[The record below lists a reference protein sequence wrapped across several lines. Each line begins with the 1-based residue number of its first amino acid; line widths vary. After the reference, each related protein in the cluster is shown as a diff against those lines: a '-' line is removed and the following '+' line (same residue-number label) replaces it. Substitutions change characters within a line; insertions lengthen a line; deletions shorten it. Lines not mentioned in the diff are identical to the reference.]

1 MKWTKEQQSVIDLR
15 NRNILVSAAAG
26 SGKTAVLVERI
37 IKKITD
43 RNHPVDIDKLLVVTF
58 TKAAAAEMRERIGNA
73 IETLL
78 EEYPED
84 DNLRKQQTLIHN
96 AQITTIDSF
105 CLFVVR
111 NHFEE
116 IGLEPNFRIADQGEI
131 KLLEMDVLN
140 EVFEQEFLRAKE
152 ETFLDE
158 ISAGEMESDEKQS
171 TSLHSPFLQL
181 IDAYSDKRS
190 HKAIKDMV
198 YKIYSQSSSSPWP
211 KEWIVSLTEPYK
223 VDSAEELLNTQL
235 MKGIFSYVKTMLADM
250 PARLERLRE
259 IALEP
264 DGPTKYADNLVS
276 DFELFDSLE
285 EVEDFEGLRAF
296 CTKLESS
303 MKGLT
308 AIRNFTGDALKK
320 DAVSG
325 GRNAIKK
332 EIKDLKERY
341 FSMSLEELVQQL
353 KRMQPIAEE
362 LVRLS
367 ILYLEAM
374 EQKKE
379 EKHLMDFS
387 DIEHAALRILVDEET
402 KELRPTAFEL
412 KKQFEEI
419 MIDEYQDSN
428 QVQEEI
434 MCAISLE
441 SEGKYN
447 MFMVGDVKQSIYRFR
462 LARPEL
468 FMEKYATYDL
478 TDSEKQRIDLHK
490 NFRSRKEVLDFTN
503 DMFYKIMD
511 TDLGNVAYDDDAI
524 LNLGAD
530 YKDVSDMNAEV
541 LLFETEPIDAEIE
554 QESKTATERSK
565 SLLEDN
571 DLSKRQLE
579 ARMIAEKI
587 VEMKE
592 KMQITDKKTGNLR
605 AVKNSD
611 IVILL
616 RSLTGW
622 GNDFVSVL
630 EDCGIPAH
638 VSTSTGYF
646 SAIEVQTVLSF
657 LKILDNPYQDIPMAA
672 VLKSAI
678 VGLDNEELAE
688 ISLTEETNSFAEA
701 TLKQMEESTEGKL
714 YQFGCLYKKLRSK
727 VIDTPIHHLL
737 EMVLEETGYG
747 DYVKALPAGSQRK
760 ANLDMLVEKA
770 IAYEKT
776 SYKGLFH
783 FVRYIDQLQK
793 YEVDF
798 GEADVTG
805 ENEDVVRLM
814 TIHKSKG
821 LEFPIVFVAGLSK
834 QFNEMDSRDKMAIH
848 PDMGLGLDEVQVS
861 PRTKRKCLLRSEIAD
876 RIRRDNLGEELRV
889 LYVALTR
896 AKEKLILTGTVK
908 NREKVFES
916 YSGNMTPKQALSF
929 SQRVKAKSYLDWIA
943 PAIMSYPEK
952 YAFEFQAPSDLVLAE
967 VEKRVEKLLSKQ
979 DLLEQI
985 ANADDSLV
993 KAFQE
998 SFAFEYPYE
1007 QEKNKKSKYSVSELK
1022 HASMVEK
1029 YDRMEG
1035 EVEVPDFLQEEREP
1049 YIPTFAQKLLKVDE
1063 SLLNAESD
1071 ADNGLQKQ
1079 SRQSE
1084 TEVSIQQN
1092 SQNVTNKNVSK
1103 DGKQKENYVVDVHG
1117 NMVSRG
1123 ALRGTAVHRVMECLD
1138 FKKILEVDTTND
1150 HAIKSFLEIE
1160 LARMLE
1166 KEQVTQEMIE
1176 LASMKKLI
1184 DFIKS
1189 SVTLR
1194 MARADENG
1202 DLFREKPFVM
1212 DHEGVLVQ
1220 GIIDVFW
1227 LEEDKIVV
1235 LDYKTDK
1242 VQKAE
1247 ELKTRYETQL
1257 HLYADALCRIFST
1270 KERRIE
1276 SAEKLI
1282 YSFCLDKVITIE

>member
-1 MKWTKEQQSVIDLR
+1 MKWTTEQQQVIDLR

-43 RNHPVDIDKLLVVTF
+43 RKDPVDIDKLLVVTF

-73 IETLL
+73 IEKLL

-84 DNLRKQQTLIHN
+84 ENLRKQQTLIHN

-131 KLLEMDVLN
+131 KLLEIDVLN
-140 EVFEQEFLRAKE
+140 EVFEQEFLRVKE
-152 ETFLDE
+152 EGENQQFL
-158 ISAGEMESDEKQS
+158 K
-171 TSLHSPFLQL
+171 L

-211 KEWIVSLTEPYK
+211 KEWMESLVEPYK
-223 VDSAEELLNTQL
+223 VDSVEELVNTQL
-235 MKGIFSYVKTMLADM
+235 MQGIFTYVKAMLMDM

-264 DGPTKYADNLVS
+264 DGPTKYADTLS
-276 DFELFDSLE
+276 LDLEL
-285 EVEDFEGLRAF
+285 FEGLDEINDFEKLGAF
-296 CTKLESS
+296 CIKIESS
-303 MKGLT
+303 MKNL
-308 AIRNFTGDALKK
+308 APIRKYTGNEAKK
-320 DAVSG
+320 SAVSD
-325 GRNAIKK
+325 GRKAIKEEIK
-332 EIKDLKERY
+332 EISKRY
-341 FSMSLEELVQQL
+341 FSMSLEELLQQL

-367 ILYLEAM
+367 LSYLEAM
-374 EQKKE
+374 EQNKE
-379 EKHLMDFS
+379 RKHLMDFS

-441 SEGKYN
+441 SEGRYN

-478 TDSEKQRIDLHK
+478 TDSKKQRIDLHK

-503 DMFYKIMD
+503 DMFYKIMA
-511 TDLGNVAYDDDAI
+511 TDLGNVAYDEDAI

-530 YKDVSDMNAEV
+530 YPENLDMKAEV
-541 LLFETEPIDAEIE
+541 LLFEMEAEDAE
-554 QESKTATERSK
+554 SW
-565 SLLEDN
+565 EDEG
-571 DLSKRQLE
+571 LTKRQLE

-587 VEMKE
+587 K
-592 KMQITDKKTGNLR
+592 KIKKKLQITDKKTGEQR
-605 AVKNSD
+605 SIRNSD

-646 SAIEVQTVLSF
+646 SAIEVQTVLAF

-672 VLKSAI
+672 VLKSPI

-688 ISLTEETNSFAEA
+688 ISLTEETHSFAEA
-701 TLKQMEESTEGKL
+701 AFKQMEEAEEGKL
-714 YQFGCLYKKLRSK
+714 YQFKNLYQSLRKK

-747 DYVKALPAGSQRK
+747 DYVSALPAGGQRK
-760 ANLDMLVEKA
+760 ANLDMLIEKA

-821 LEFPIVFVAGLSK
+821 LEFPVVFVAGLSK

-848 PDMGLGLDEVQVS
+848 PDLGLGLDEVQGS

-896 AKEKLILTGTVK
+896 AKEKLILTGTIK
-908 NREKVFES
+908 NKEKLFES
-916 YSGNMTPKQALSF
+916 NSGNITPKQPLSF

-943 PAIMSYPEK
+943 PAVMSYPEK
-952 YAFEFQAPSDLVLAE
+952 YAFEFSSPNDLVLAE
-967 VEKRVEKLLSKQ
+967 VEQRVESFLSKQ
-979 DLLEQI
+979 ELCEQI
-985 ANADDSLV
+985 AKADEDLV

-998 SFAFEYPYE
+998 SFAYQYPFE

-1022 HASMVEK
+1022 HESMVEK

-1035 EVEVPDFLQEEREP
+1035 EVEVPDFLQEERESYVP
-1049 YIPTFAQKLLKVDE
+1049 AFAQKLMKVE
-1063 SLLNAESD
+1063 EYNSLDAKTDSD
-1071 ADNGLQKQ
+1071 
-1079 SRQSE
+1079 SS
-1084 TEVSIQQN
+1084 THN
-1092 SQNVTNKNVSK
+1092 SQKI
-1103 DGKQKENYVVDVHG
+1103 DVQG
-1117 NMVSRG
+1117 TMVSRG

-1138 FKKILEVDTTND
+1138 FKKILEVDITKD
-1150 HAIKSFLEIE
+1150 DAIKTFLEAEI
-1160 LARMLE
+1160 ARMIE
-1166 KEQVTQEMIE
+1166 KEQVTQEMID
-1176 LASMKKLI
+1176 LVSMKKLM
-1184 DFIKS
+1184 DFVKNPIS
-1189 SVTLR
+1189 LC
-1194 MARADENG
+1194 MARADQKG

-1212 DHEGVLVQ
+1212 DHQGVLVQ

-1235 LDYKTDK
+1235 LDYKTDR
-1242 VQKAE
+1242 VQTE
-1247 ELKTRYETQL
+1247 QELVDRYKTQL
-1257 HLYADALCRIFST
+1257 DLYADALCRIFST
-1270 KERRIE
+1270 KEHKIE
-1276 SAEKLI
+1276 SGEKRI
-1282 YSFCLDKVITIE
+1282 YSFRLDTVIPIE

>member
-1 MKWTKEQQSVIDLR
+1 MKWTTEQQQVIDLR

-37 IKKITD
+37 IQKITD

-78 EEYPED
+78 EKYPED
-84 DNLRKQQTLIHN
+84 ENLRKQQTLIHN

-152 ETFLDE
+152 QGQAVHNGD
-158 ISAGEMESDEKQS
+158 S
-171 TSLHSPFLQL
+171 FLQL

-190 HKAIKDMV
+190 HKAVKDMV

-211 KEWIVSLTEPYK
+211 KEWMTSLVEPYK
-223 VDSAEELLNTQL
+223 VDTVEELLNTQL
-235 MKGIFSYVKTMLADM
+235 MQGIFVYVKTMLMDM

-264 DGPTKYADNLVS
+264 DGPMKYADTITADL
-276 DFELFDSLE
+276 ELFDGLKE
-285 EVEDFEGLRAF
+285 IEDFEELCEF
-296 CTKLESS
+296 CSKLESS
-303 MKGLT
+303 MKSLS
-308 AIRNFTGDALKK
+308 AIRNFTGDSLKK

-325 GRNAIKK
+325 GRNALKK
-332 EIKDLKERY
+332 EVKDMRERY
-341 FSMSLEELVQQL
+341 FSMSFAELVQQL
-353 KRMQPIAEE
+353 KRMQPMAEE
-362 LVRLS
+362 LVRLATV
-367 ILYLEAM
+367 YLKAM

-402 KELRPTAFEL
+402 KELRPTAYEL

-441 SEGKYN
+441 SEGRYN
-447 MFMVGDVKQSIYRFR
+447 MFMVGDVKQSIYHFR

-478 TDSEKQRIDLHK
+478 TDSNKQRIDLHK

-511 TDLGNVAYDDDAI
+511 TDLGNVAYDEDAV
-524 LNLGAD
+524 LNLGAV
-530 YKDVSDMNAEV
+530 YPERLDMKAEV
-541 LLFETEPIDAEIE
+541 LLFETEPV
-554 QESKTATERSK
+554 QESDAVEKTETEK
-565 SLLEDN
+565 SSSWFKEEDFT
-571 DLSKRQLE
+571 KRQLE

-587 VEMKE
+587 KDMK
-592 KMQITDKKTGNLR
+592 KNLQITDKKTGEQR
-605 AVKNSD
+605 SIKNSD

-616 RSLTGW
+616 RSLMGW

-646 SAIEVQTVLSF
+646 SAIEVQTVLAF

-672 VLKSAI
+672 VLKSPI

-688 ISLTEETNSFAEA
+688 LSLTEECHSFAEA
-701 TLKQMEESTEGKL
+701 ALKQMEMAEEGKL
-714 YQFGCLYKKLRSK
+714 YQFGRLYQRLRKK

-760 ANLDMLVEKA
+760 ANLDMLIEKA

-821 LEFPIVFVAGLSK
+821 LEFPVVFVAGLSK

-916 YSGNMTPKQALSF
+916 YSGNITPKQPLSF

-943 PAIMSYPEK
+943 PAVMSYPEK
-952 YAFEFQAPSDLVLAE
+952 YAFDFFTARDLVLAE
-967 VEKRVEKLLSKQ
+967 VEQRVEKIISKQ
-979 DLLEQI
+979 ELLTQI
-985 ANADDSLV
+985 AEADENLV

-998 SFAFEYPYE
+998 SFAYQYPYL
-1007 QEKNKKSKYSVSELK
+1007 QEMHKKSKYSVSELK

-1049 YIPTFAQKLLKVDE
+1049 YVPAFALKWLEADVE
-1063 SLLNAESD
+1063 QASLHGE
-1071 ADNGLQKQ
+1071 ADVEQGSLHGEIASKQ
-1079 SRQSE
+1079 D
-1084 TEVSIQQN
+1084 
-1092 SQNVTNKNVSK
+1092 K
-1103 DGKQKENYVVDVHG
+1103 YVMDVHG
-1117 NMVSRG
+1117 NVVNRG

-1138 FKKILEVDTTND
+1138 FKKILEVDIAND
-1150 HAIKSFLEIE
+1150 DAIKAFLEIE
-1160 LARMLE
+1160 IARMLE
-1166 KEQVTQEMIE
+1166 KEQVTQEMID
-1176 LASMKKLI
+1176 LVSMKKLI
-1184 DFIKS
+1184 DFVKNPVS
-1189 SVTLR
+1189 LR
-1194 MARADENG
+1194 MASADEKG

-1212 DHEGVLVQ
+1212 EHEGVLVQ

-1235 LDYKTDK
+1235 LDYKTDR
-1242 VQKAE
+1242 VQTAD
-1247 ELKTRYETQL
+1247 ELKARYETQL
-1257 HLYADALCRIFST
+1257 NLYADALCRIFSS
-1270 KERRIE
+1270 KEQKIE
-1276 SAEKLI
+1276 KAEKLI
-1282 YSFCLDKVITIE
+1282 YSFRLDIVIEIE

>member
-1 MKWTKEQQSVIDLR
+1 MKWTKEQQQVIDLR

-37 IKKITD
+37 IQKITD
-43 RNHPVDIDKLLVVTF
+43 KENPVDIDKLLVVTF

-73 IETLL
+73 IESLL
-78 EEYPED
+78 EENPED
-84 DNLRKQQTLIHN
+84 ENLRKQQTLIHN

-140 EVFEQEFLRAKE
+140 EVFEQEFLLAKGE
-152 ETFLDE
+152 EK
-158 ISAGEMESDEKQS
+158 SS
-171 TSLHSPFLQL
+171 FLQL

-198 YKIYSQSSSSPWP
+198 YKIYCQSASNPWP
-211 KEWIVSLTEPYK
+211 KEWIQSLAAPYK
-223 VDSAEELLNTQL
+223 VDSEDELKNTQL
-235 MKGIFSYVKTMLADM
+235 MQGIFTYVKMMLMDM
-250 PARLERLRE
+250 PARLENLKE
-259 IALEP
+259 MALEP
-264 DGPTKYADNLVS
+264 DGPTKYADTLLA
-276 DFELFDSLE
+276 DLELFQDLE
-285 EVEDFEGLRAF
+285 KISTFEELDVF
-296 CTKLESS
+296 CAKLESS
-303 MKGLT
+303 MKNLA
-308 AIRNFTGDALKK
+308 AIRNFTGNAAKK

-332 EIKDLKERY
+332 EIKDLRDRY
-341 FSMSLEELVQQL
+341 FSMSLEDLVQQL

-362 LVRLS
+362 LVSLAIS
-367 ILYLEAM
+367 YLEAM
-374 EQKKE
+374 GQRKE

-387 DIEHAALRILVDEET
+387 DIEHAALRILVDENT
-402 KELRPTAFEL
+402 KELRPTAYGL

-441 SEGKYN
+441 SEGRYN

-468 FMEKYATYDL
+468 FMEKYATYNL
-478 TDSEKQRIDLHK
+478 EDSEKQRIDLHK
-490 NFRSRKEVLDFTN
+490 NFRSRKEVLEFTN
-503 DMFYKIMD
+503 DIFYKIMD
-511 TDLGNVAYDDDAI
+511 MDLGNVAYDEEAI

-530 YKDVSDMNAEV
+530 YPETKDMKAEV
-541 LLFETEPIDAEIE
+541 LLFEL
-554 QESKTATERSK
+554 ESEDDD
-565 SLLEDN
+565 SLGEGD
-571 DLSKRQLE
+571 SFTKRQLE

-587 VEMKE
+587 RELKGSL
-592 KMQITDKKTGNLR
+592 QITDKKTKELR
-605 AVKNSD
+605 PIKNSD

-646 SAIEVQTVLSF
+646 SAIEVQTVLAF

-672 VLKSAI
+672 VLRSAI

-688 ISLTEETNSFAEA
+688 ISLDEGCKSFSEA
-701 TLKQMEESTEGKL
+701 ALKHMEEAEEGKL
-714 YQFGCLYKKLRSK
+714 YQFNQLYQRLRKK
-727 VIDTPIHHLL
+727 VIDTSIHHLL

-798 GEADVTG
+798 GEADVIG

-821 LEFPIVFVAGLSK
+821 LEFPVVFVAGISK
-834 QFNEMDSRDKMAIH
+834 QFNEMDTRDKMAIH

-908 NREKVFES
+908 NQEKLFES
-916 YSGNMTPKQALSF
+916 YSGNITPKQPLSF
-929 SQRVKAKSYLDWIA
+929 AQRVKAKSYLDWIA
-943 PAIMSYPEK
+943 PAVMSYLDK
-952 YAFEFQAPSDLVLAE
+952 YGFEFYTPKDLVVAE
-967 VEKRVEKLLSKQ
+967 VEHHVENLLSKQ
-979 DLLEQI
+979 ELLQQI
-985 ANADDSLV
+985 ANADEELV
-993 KAFQE
+993 KAIQE
-998 SFAFEYPYE
+998 SFAYEYPYE

-1029 YDRMEG
+1029 YDHMEG
-1035 EVEVPDFLQEEREP
+1035 QVEVPEFLQEERDS
-1049 YIPTFAQKLLKVDE
+1049 YIPAFAQKL
-1063 SLLNAESD
+1063 
-1071 ADNGLQKQ
+1071 
-1079 SRQSE
+1079 
-1084 TEVSIQQN
+1084 
-1092 SQNVTNKNVSK
+1092 
-1103 DGKQKENYVVDVHG
+1103 
-1117 NMVSRG
+1117 MVSSNDTIEETPIVNRG
-1123 ALRGTAVHRVMECLD
+1123 ALRGTAMHQVMEGLN
-1138 FKKILEVDTTND
+1138 FKKILELDTAND
-1150 HAIKSFLEIE
+1150 VAVYAFLEAE
-1160 LARMLE
+1160 LVRMKE
-1166 KEQVTQEMIE
+1166 KEQLTQEMLDLISIHK
-1176 LASMKKLI
+1176 LADYVKNPI
-1184 DFIKS
+1184 AI
-1189 SVTLR
+1189 R
-1194 MARADENG
+1194 MARAHEKG

-1212 DHEGVLVQ
+1212 DYQGALVQ

-1227 LEEDKIVV
+1227 LEEGKIVL
-1235 LDYKTDK
+1235 LDYKTDR
-1242 VQKAE
+1242 VQTEK
-1247 ELKTRYETQL
+1247 ELIDRYATQL
-1257 HLYADALCRIFST
+1257 DLYADALCRIFST
-1270 KERRIE
+1270 KECKIE

-1282 YSFCLDKVITIE
+1282 YSFRLDKVIPIE